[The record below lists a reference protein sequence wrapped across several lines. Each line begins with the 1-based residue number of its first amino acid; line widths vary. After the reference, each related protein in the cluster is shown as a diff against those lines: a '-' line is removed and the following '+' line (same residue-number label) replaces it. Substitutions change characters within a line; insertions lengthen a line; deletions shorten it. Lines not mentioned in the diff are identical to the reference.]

1 MTSDSFGEKIL
12 KRQGYIKGKGLGKR
26 NNGIIEKLF
35 PMVATFDEKSVT
47 IFKAIYNNTE
57 KERYNLISKLQKLLE
72 INGQKG
78 SEHKILLPAGLTLQK
93 LQYSK

>member
-26 NNGIIEKLF
+26 NNGIIEKLY
-35 PMVATFDEKSVT
+35 PMVATFNGKKVT
-47 IFKAIYNNTE
+47 IFKTIYTITE
-57 KERYNLISKLQKLLE
+57 RKRCHLISKLQQLLE
-72 INGQKG
+72 TNGQNSSG
-78 SEHKILLPAGLTLQK
+78 HKILLPAGLTLQK